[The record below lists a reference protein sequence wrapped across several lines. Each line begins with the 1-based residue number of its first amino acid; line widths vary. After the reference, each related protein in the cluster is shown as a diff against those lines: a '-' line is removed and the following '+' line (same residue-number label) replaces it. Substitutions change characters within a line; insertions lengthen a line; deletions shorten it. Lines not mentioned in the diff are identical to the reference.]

1 MKRIARN
8 YLAYS
13 IIVAAS
19 LLVSCNNEENN
30 EATFSEIKLNKS
42 VLGIFIGETF
52 VLTTTSD
59 TESSIKWS
67 SNKSDIATV
76 NSEGLVTGISEGTAI
91 ITSESGNA
99 KAICTV
105 VISKKTFD
113 LELNNS
119 NLRLFP
125 DPKYAE
131 TLEVLTDVEGNN
143 ITWESTNPEVAVVDE
158 NGLVTPNALGETTII
173 AGFDEF
179 FTECLVEVVEG
190 PVALIELDKTQVIM
204 KTFQT
209 DQLSIENIA
218 SELDEI
224 GTPTWESSNPDI
236 VSVDDEGQLTSY
248 GVKGDVTISVTVDNL
263 TVEATVTVTPA
274 IVYVAGYDNDR
285 AVLWKNDEATYVTDG
300 SENESE
306 AEFVYVADGEDPYTT
321 GHVGESGTR
330 SVKLWND
337 SQEQDTFTDGTE
349 DARGKNILIHNNEI
363 YVLGYEDVETNGSV
377 RRIAKIWKSGALEP
391 EYELTD
397 GTKDANAYSFFV
409 DSGVF
414 YVAGYEKATT
424 NTSSDLIPKVWMRN
438 DNINQEIVLP
448 HNNAD
453 GIAYSMAELNGDIYA
468 VGYDRQGGTL
478 TSVLWKKN
486 SNEDNFSVTNLSDG
500 GSSIA
505 YSIVIHNGNVYIAGY
520 EFINGDR
527 TAVIWDENGNI
538 IYSLNAEGVDQAR
551 AHSVYITDNGDV
563 YVSGYQEDVEG
574 DEVTTV
580 WKNGEVHLT
589 LSDGTNDARGLS
601 IVVK

>member
-158 NGLVTPNALGETTII
+158 NGLVTPIALGETKII

-190 PVALIELDKTQVIM
+190 PVTAIELDKTQVIM
-204 KTFQT
+204 KTFKT
-209 DQLSIENIA
+209 DQLTIVNVA
-218 SELDEI
+218 SELEEI
-224 GTPTWESSNPDI
+224 GTPIWESSNPDI
-236 VSVDDEGQLTSY
+236 VSIDDEGSLTSF
-248 GVKGDVTISVTVDNL
+248 GEEGNATISVTIDNL
-263 TVEATVTVTPA
+263 TIEVPVTVTPA
-274 IVYVAGYDNDR
+274 VVYVAGWDNGKK
-285 AVLWKNDEATYVTDG
+285 AVLWKNGEEISLNQGV
-300 SENESE
+300 SE
-306 AEFVYVADGEDPYTT
+306 AESVHVTDENNVYIS
-321 GHVGESGTR
+321 GHVGSTNNR
-330 SVKLWND
+330 TVTVWND
-337 SQEQDTFTDGTE
+337 TGSELYKLTNGNE
-349 DARGKNILIHNNEI
+349 DARGKG
-363 YVLGYEDVETNGSV
+363 VLYDDGTNTLYTVGYEDNEEG
-377 RRIAKIWKSGALEP
+377 RKIAKIWQDGQILHELTDGSEDALADDIVPHNGSLYSVGYERNPNTNRLEATVWQDGMKLYTLTDSGFESRVYGVEFIGNDIYTAGYERNPDSDIGRIAKVWINDEELYVYPNKTRAYDMYVYAGDIYVAGRDDEP
-391 EYELTD
+391 GPDTAIIWRNGSVLYELTD
-397 GTKDANAYSFFV
+397 GTKNAATYSV
-409 DSGVF
+409 
-414 YVAGYEKATT
+414 YVTE
-424 NTSSDLIPKVWMRN
+424 
-438 DNINQEIVLP
+438 
-448 HNNAD
+448 
-453 GIAYSMAELNGDIYA
+453 NGDIYA
-468 VGYDRQGGTL
+468 TGFEE
-478 TSVLWKKN
+478 
-486 SNEDNFSVTNLSDG
+486 NEN
-500 GSSIA
+500 
-505 YSIVIHNGNVYIAGY
+505 
-520 EFINGDR
+520 
-527 TAVIWDENGNI
+527 
-538 IYSLNAEGVDQAR
+538 
-551 AHSVYITDNGDV
+551 
-563 YVSGYQEDVEG
+563 G
-574 DEVTTV
+574 DEVAKV

-589 LSDGTNDARGLS
+589 LSDGNNDARGLS